1 MKRTTVKLPEDLD
14 AKLRA
19 EAVRRGMTVSE
30 LTREAIETHL
40 NGGPRRILR
49 SAGAGRSER
58 GDLSTRVD
66 EIFGESLDEKRRKA
80 EL

>member
-1 MKRTTVKLPEDLD
+1 MKLPEDLD

-19 EAVRRGMTVSE
+19 EATRRGMTVSE

-40 NGGPRRILR
+40 NGRR
-49 SAGAGRSER
+49 SACCEAPGRVPKR
-58 GDLSTRVD
+58 AGDLSTRVD
-66 EIFGESLDEKRRKA
+66 EIFGEILDEKRRKG

>member
-1 MKRTTVKLPEDLD
+1 MKLPEDLD
-14 AKLRA
+14 AKLRLEA
-19 EAVRRGMTVSE
+19 ERRGMTVSA

-40 NGGPRRILR
+40 NSGRRRVLR
-49 SAGAGRSER
+49 SAGSGRSER

-66 EIFGESLDEKRRKA
+66 EIFGEILDEKRRKG

>member
-1 MKRTTVKLPEDLD
+1 MKLPEDLD

-19 EAVRRGMTVSE
+19 EAERRGMTVSE

-40 NGGPRRILR
+40 NGGRRRVLH
-49 SAGAGRSER
+49 SAGAFRSGK

-66 EIFGESLDEKRRKA
+66 EILGEILDEKRRKG